1 MSVSIQNC
9 ASGVFALK
17 YPPSIGAEALGNAYC
32 LAKAQLGDK
41 ILIPILDTCSLEQVP
56 GVPHSEQSTYV
67 MTFPCQEI
75 ELETVH
81 RLFFTARETLGRGKL
96 ICIPD
101 CMAIQH
107 ASKRMLL
114 ETKAIIETRL
124 KEIAK
129 EERAER
135 STIIDL
141 L

>member
-1 MSVSIQNC
+1 MSVSVHNC
-9 ASGVFALK
+9 ASGVFVLK
-17 YPPSIGAEALGNAYC
+17 HPPSMGSEALGNAYC
-32 LAKAQLGDK
+32 LAKEQLGDK
-41 ILIPILDTCSLEQVP
+41 ILIPLPDTCTLEQIP
-56 GVPHSEQSTYV
+56 GVPYSKQSTYV
-67 MTFPCQEI
+67 MTFPYQEI
-75 ELETVH
+75 DLETVH
-81 RLFFTARETLGRGKL
+81 RLFFTAREKLGRGKM

-101 CMAIQH
+101 CVAIKY

-129 EERAER
+129 EEREER

>member
-1 MSVSIQNC
+1 MSVSLQNC
-9 ASGVFALK
+9 ASGVFVLK
-17 YPPSIGAEALGNAYC
+17 YPPSMGAEALGDIYSMV
-32 LAKAQLGDK
+32 KEQLGNR
-41 ILIPILDTCSLEQVP
+41 ILVPVLNSCSLAQIP
-56 GVPHSEQSTYV
+56 GVPHNEQSTYV
-67 MTFPCQEI
+67 MTFPYEGVEI
-75 ELETVH
+75 GVVNELY
-81 RLFFTARETLGRGKL
+81 RTARETLGRGKL

-114 ETKAIIETRL
+114 ETKAVIETRL

-129 EERAER
+129 EERRER